1 MTTAPDIFALG
12 HKAKLSPLLS
22 GMVLF
27 VVATMGHLP
36 LQTFDA
42 LNLQGQASELVLVAA
57 GISGCTKSSSVGT
70 LCGITSGI
78 SRSLSAKSC
87 IGSIVCAALSF
98 ASCCMRSLA
107 LCKGLVSGALGALN
121 RSSCGA
127 ATESQRNG

>member
-12 HKAKLSPLLS
+12 HVAKLSPLLS

-36 LQTFDA
+36 LLTFDA
-42 LNLQGQASELVLVAA
+42 LNLQGQASELVLDAA
-57 GISGCTKSSSVGT
+57 CIRGGTKGSGVGT

-87 IGSIVCAALSF
+87 ISSIISATLSF
-98 ASCCMRSLA
+98 ASSCMRSLT
-107 LCKGLVSGALGALN
+107 LYKRLVSGALGALN